1 MPTYE
6 FGCQDCG
13 YAFEVIK
20 KMSDQT
26 LPKCTKCASVKVEKL
41 LSVSSFQLKGSG
53 WAHDGYANSS
63 SSVKSDGESS
73 VDRKS
78 E

>member
-13 YAFEVIK
+13 YEFEVIK
-20 KMSDQT
+20 KMSDQSM
-26 LPKCTKCASVKVEKL
+26 PECVRCQSIKVEKL

-53 WAHDGYANSS
+53 WAHDGYANSPN
-63 SSVKSDGESS
+63 VKQVGQSG
-73 VDRKS
+73 VD
-78 E
+78 EG